1 MIRHTFS
8 HRHFA
13 FSFELHYLLLLLS
26 SALSLRRCCA
36 IVTVLTHRANG
47 GAGHC
52 YPMEVQTTAT
62 PLTSFSSGLQ
72 CIDSSTLLNPLY
84 PLPGF
89 EDWRGD
95 HFFLARFYIFFCA
108 VQIPSNISLPY
119 VLQLR
124 QAGLGYQGHP
134 IYFLDTA
141 TWCLLIKLTD
151 SQWRCRSRAAR

>member
-1 MIRHTFS
+1 MIRHTFA

-72 CIDSSTLLNPLY
+72 CIDSSTLPNPLY

-89 EDWRGD
+89 EDWRGTTFFWRASI
-95 HFFLARFYIFFCA
+95 FFLRC
-108 VQIPSNISLPY
+108 SNTLQHKPPVCLAATSSRVGVPRPPHLLFGY
-119 VLQLR
+119 CYRVLTH
-124 QAGLGYQGHP
+124 QAY
-134 IYFLDTA
+134 
-141 TWCLLIKLTD
+141 
-151 SQWRCRSRAAR
+151 R